1 MTSVTV
7 NQITS
12 HGDRNRSYFNVEEGP
27 LHVRVIGHSYGHP
40 TALIRSGYSFE
51 LVQFDSQA
59 MADEWIRD
67 NAGRLDG
74 EMLWLKS
81 GPTAGDSR

>member
-1 MTSVTV
+1 MTRVTID
-7 NQITS
+7 QITS
-12 HGDRNRSYFNVEEGP
+12 KGDRDRSYLNVEEGL
-27 LHVRVIGHSYGHP
+27 LHVRVFGNSFGRP
-40 TALIRSGYSFE
+40 TILGRSGYSFE
-51 LVQFDSQA
+51 LVQFDSMA
-59 MADEWIRD
+59 MAKEWIRD